1 MSAKNTNRV
10 MGAKGRYLE
19 AQRRADAKDAA
30 RTAKKDR
37 AAKRAALRPQASTPT
52 QPSSLPSVQPDQTD
66 VLASVLATA
75 AQEAKQE
82 TQAKLQYCIC
92 HGDRPV
98 AYHTLCQQ
106 SIDSLRFTRPPKL
119 PSDVVGV
126 RRERAELIAWKVRPA
141 RTKYELTQ
149 AKMSDPDV
157 ANFVAANVIKKGM
170 DYTEGV
176 ADALPELKDKPA
188 ELGPAINA
196 AKQSPVVQAA
206 INETLK
212 KRGLDGDSKA
222 YYTQK
227 LWEWFES
234 RQPSEER
241 KTLQAA
247 RLLGEAFLKNQTPTG
262 EVATLRVEGIESG
275 LRQMFG
281 DDYEKVKNL
290 KPVSTDVP
298 VEEFEEDDSEIGED

>member
-1 MSAKNTNRV
+1 MTAKNPNSV
-10 MGAKGRYLE
+10 IGAKGRYLE
-19 AQRRADAKDAA
+19 AQRRAAAKEADPKRIA
-30 RTAKKDR
+30 RSEHNRAQYAAKKL
-37 AAKRAALRPQASTPT
+37 AATTPIEPA
-52 QPSSLPSVQPDQTD
+52 QNSAPNSL
-66 VLASVLATA
+66 TA
-75 AQEAKQE
+75 QDE
-82 TQAKLQYCIC
+82 TKPRYCIC
-92 HGDRPV
+92 HGDRPI
-98 AYHTLCQQ
+98 AYHSLCQQ
-106 SIDSLRFTRPPKL
+106 SVDSLRFTRPPKL

-126 RRERAELIAWKVRPA
+126 FWERAMEVAWRVKPA
-141 RTKYELTQ
+141 KTKYELTQ
-149 AKMSDPDV
+149 DKMAKPDV
-157 ANFVAANVIKKGM
+157 ADYVAANVIKKGM
-170 DYTEGV
+170 DYEEGV
-176 ADALPELKDKPA
+176 AAALPELKDKPG

-281 DDYEKVKNL
+281 DEYGKLKNL
-290 KPVSTDVP
+290 KPVSTDIA
-298 VEEFEEDDSEIGED
+298 VEDFEEDSEGLPS

>member
-1 MSAKNTNRV
+1 MSAKNSNPV

-19 AQRRADAKDAA
+19 AQRRA
-30 RTAKKDR
+30 
-37 AAKRAALRPQASTPT
+37 AAKEADPKRIARSEHNRAKYAAKLPATTPIQPT
-52 QPSSLPSVQPDQTD
+52 QNSAPNSST
-66 VLASVLATA
+66 
-75 AQEAKQE
+75 AQEE
-82 TQAKLQYCIC
+82 TKPRYCIC

-262 EVATLRVEGIESG
+262 EVATLHIEGIESG

-290 KPVSTDVP
+290 KPVSTDVA
-298 VEEFEEDDSEIGED
+298 VEQFEEDDSEIGED

>member
-1 MSAKNTNRV
+1 MSMKD
-10 MGAKGRYLE
+10 KYLE
-19 AQRRADAKDAA
+19 AMQRADAKDAA
-30 RTAKKDR
+30 RAAKKDR
-37 AAKRAALRPQASTPT
+37 AQKRAQAQAAISPV
-52 QPSSLPSVQPDQTD
+52 QLSGKRSSIESLDQAVLTNSATEPVVSVSQE
-66 VLASVLATA
+66 A
-75 AQEAKQE
+75 AQQGREE
-82 TQAKLQYCIC
+82 IQAKPRVCIC
-92 HGDRPV
+92 HGDRPIDS
-98 AYHTLCQQ
+98 HGLCKP
-106 SIDSLRFTRPPKL
+106 SVDSLRFSRPARL

-126 RRERAELIAWKVRPA
+126 RRERAMEVAHKIRPA
-141 RTKYELTQ
+141 KTKYELTQ
-149 AKMSDPDV
+149 EKMSDLDV

-176 ADALPELKDKPA
+176 AAALPDLKDKPG
-188 ELGPAINA
+188 ELGPAIVA

-206 INETLK
+206 INDTLK